1 MVLKI
6 VLTNDDG
13 IDAPR
18 LQTLLTCVRTD
29 CSGELSVANSLFG
42 KASGLAGS
50 GIYKIFEVKNG

>member
-29 CSGELSVANSLFG
+29 CSGELSNE
-42 KASGLAGS
+42 LAGS